1 MRVQGFRIIVGL
13 RGELER
19 IWRCACFFVC
29 GGGGGVNWS
38 WALGLEC
45 RIGLGFRVQGLGF
58 REGLTCYGVCTL
70 NLSSHGT

>member
-1 MRVQGFRIIVGL
+1 MHVFL
-13 RGELER
+13 F
-19 IWRCACFFVC
+19 A
-29 GGGGGVNWS
+29 GGGGVNWS